1 MGASATPVL
10 VTGGTG
16 FVGAYVV
23 RALLRRGERPRC
35 LVRATSTLRN
45 LEGLPV
51 EIVLGELKDPPS
63 LARALK
69 GVATVY
75 HCAADYRLY
84 AADPRAIYAYNVER
98 TRNLLRAAAGAGKT
112 QMVYNSSVRVRRR

>member
-1 MGASATPVL
+1 MGSSSAPVL

-16 FVGAYVV
+16 FIGAHVV

-35 LVRATSTLRN
+35 LVRAASNLRN
-45 LEGLPV
+45 LGGLEV
-51 EIVLGELKDPPS
+51 EIVVGDLTDPDS

-84 AADPRAIYAYNVER
+84 ACDPRAIYASNVEG
-98 TRNLLRAAAGAGKT
+98 TRNVLRAAAEA
-112 QMVYNSSVRVRRR
+112 